1 MVKCDLNSVELEE
14 MALLFG
20 RINQARAEIKAGISA
35 QEAYAET
42 VNEINCLSVE
52 DSVYGEELC
61 RKALEQLGLI
71 RAAELAHVT
80 IQNCQSELEVK
91 YEIPGSSPKGRPKS
105 NE

>member
-14 MALLFG
+14 MGQLFS
-20 RINQARAEIKAGISA
+20 RINQARAEIEAGINA

-71 RAAELAHVT
+71 RTAELAHST
-80 IQNCQSELEVK
+80 IHNCQSELEVK
-91 YEIPGSSPKGRPKS
+91 YEIRGSCPEGRP
-105 NE
+105 ELRE